1 MTACRAHRGKVAV
14 GGITRSQFQ
23 LVEKGAEGNF
33 ARDGQRTTCNEY
45 TYFHNSPGKF
55 STEAESVAAF
65 ANDKGLGEFARR
77 CAIGTGQSPGV
88 IYIRTPPSED
98 NNCVWSRALTSSPAM
113 RQEAR

>member
-1 MTACRAHRGKVAV
+1 MAV
-14 GGITRSQFQ
+14 EGIARSQFQ

-55 STEAESVAAF
+55 STEAESIAAF

-88 IYIRTPPSED
+88 IYIRTPPSEA
-98 NNCVWSRALTSSPAM
+98 NNYVCSRALTSSPAM